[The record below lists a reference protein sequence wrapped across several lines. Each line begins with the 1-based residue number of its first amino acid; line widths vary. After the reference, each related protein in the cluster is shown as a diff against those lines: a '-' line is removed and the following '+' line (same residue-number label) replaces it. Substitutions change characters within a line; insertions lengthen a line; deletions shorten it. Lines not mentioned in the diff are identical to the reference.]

1 MVADTILVV
10 AVGILALLGFVVY
23 RAKPAYFKLSAGI
36 WKVITLNV
44 ELHSATSAEPA
55 KPTPDE
61 EQQALPDGEH
71 RAIPPSDEPRALPV
85 GSDGEPTG
93 PPSA

>member
-1 MVADTILVV
+1 MVTVTILVV

-55 KPTPDE
+55 KPPPDQ
-61 EQQALPDGEH
+61 EQQTLPDGKLK
-71 RAIPPSDEPRALPV
+71 ALPPLEEPRALPV
-85 GSDGEPTG
+85 GSDGEPTL
-93 PPSA
+93 PPSG